1 MAEQSMKTLFCV
13 LLSFAMA
20 VGAAENQLTSIGVA
34 KVDITPDY
42 PVRMQGY
49 AVRKTEATNAAQ
61 RLWAKALAIGDKEP
75 ALFLTVDN
83 CGIQATM
90 VDELAQRL
98 AKDGVKRER
107 IALCSS
113 HTHSAPA
120 VAGFA
125 PNLFVQDL
133 PAEEKGRIERYT
145 KELTD
150 KLEQLA
156 RRALKDRK
164 PGQLAW
170 SVGEVNF
177 AKNRRSQGG
186 PVDHT
191 LPVLRATD
199 AQGKLRAIIAN
210 YACHCTTLGG
220 DFNQFHGD
228 WAGYAQD
235 YIERNHPGAVGLMS
249 IGCGADAN
257 PNPRGQIA
265 HAQQHAEELAAEVK
279 RLLDRTFVPLKNT
292 LECRTKEIALPFQKH
307 FTREQWEER
316 AKRGGI
322 VGYHAKKNLTRLDR
336 DEALPTTLPYRVS
349 MWNFG
354 GDLAMVFLPGEVVID
369 YAVRLKKDFD
379 ASRLWI
385 TAYAN
390 DVPCYIPS
398 KRILQEGGYEAED
411 SLWYYDRPAR
421 LAPETED
428 LIIKTVHELL
438 PKQFVTDPKSA
449 EFPPPRSPTEALA
462 AFRMKADLEI
472 ELVACEPA
480 IVDPVAI
487 DWSADGRLWVVE
499 MHDYPTGLDGN
510 YKPGG
515 RVKVLSDSD
524 GDGKYEHSVLF
535 LDGLPF
541 PTGIM
546 AWKKGVLVCAAPD
559 IIYAEDT
566 NGDGKADV
574 VRTNLTGFAT
584 HNYQARVNGL
594 TWGLDG
600 WVYGA
605 SGLFGGKIK
614 SLQTG
619 QEVDLGGRDFRIKP
633 DSGEIEPVAGL
644 SQQSR
649 VRDDWGN
656 WFGCDNSTLL
666 WHFPLAEHYVKR
678 NPHVPAPEPRVYP
691 VKGND
696 PNRLYPASR
705 ALERFNDP
713 SHMNRTTS
721 ACGLEIYRDELLGA
735 NYAGNAFVCE
745 PVHNLIH
752 RLVLEPEG
760 ATFAARRAPE
770 DQRSEFLASTDN
782 WFRPVQV
789 RTGPDGALWIVDMY
803 RFVVEHP
810 RWISTNRLAMLDV
823 RAGSD
828 KGRIYRI
835 FPRDKK
841 ASPMRNIAR
850 LTTTQLV
857 EAFDQPN
864 GPMRD
869 LIHRDLLARKDVS
882 SDRLSAIATQGGHA
896 AARGQA
902 LWILKQLGKTE
913 PAALADADPR
923 IRRQGI
929 QLCNDWEQLHPL
941 AAQRD
946 LDARLALELAL
957 VAGNH
962 EDSRAAQ
969 FLTKLIESG
978 TKDKWLKAAI
988 VSSALPHLPLLVRAV
1003 YKNEKADIDLAG
1015 KLVTTA
1021 VRLKDL
1027 DLTTVNTM
1035 LRAALPSEGGHR
1047 SERSLHLLSVLLDS
1061 EGALA
1066 EYAEISPIFGHA
1078 RHAAP
1083 QGSSA
1088 AIALLG
1094 RQRDGLEK
1102 DVALLITLASE
1113 HPAAIERLRGMR
1125 EPLVAKQVLGSW
1137 PLLSPALRQKLID
1150 VLITREEWARQ
1161 LRAALDQRVI
1171 SMAEVPLPARKRLGI
1186 EETGAG
1192 ARAEVIAK
1200 YKDVKSFTPATAR
1213 GETLFAN
1220 NCASCHAFRGLGH
1233 AVGPNLAEFAGKPI
1247 DDFVI
1252 AILDPNT
1259 AIEPKFVAYEV
1270 ETKDGRSLHGVVRN
1284 ETATSLSVAQANGLE
1299 EKVLRGDIKELRAST
1314 LSMMPE
1320 GLEQAMGPQDMANL
1334 IAWLKA
1340 GPGTNL
1346 QATASR

>member
-1 MAEQSMKTLFCV
+1 MKTLFCV

-170 SVGEVNF
+170 SVGEVKF

-228 WAGYAQD
+228 WAGYAQE
-235 YIERNHPGAVGLMS
+235 YLERNHPGAVGLIS

-257 PNPRGQIA
+257 PNPRGEVA

-279 RLLDRTFVPLKNT
+279 RLLDRTFVPLKNI
-292 LECRTKEIALPFQKH
+292 LECRAKEIALPFQKH
-307 FTREQWEER
+307 FPREQWEER

-322 VGYHAKKNLTRLDR
+322 VGYHAKKNLARMDR
-336 DEALPTTLPYRVS
+336 GEALPTTLPYRVS
-349 MWNFG
+349 TWNFG
-354 GDLAMVFLPGEVVID
+354 DDLAMVFLPGEVVID

-385 TAYAN
+385 AAYAN

-449 EFPPPRSPTEALA
+449 EFPPPKTPTEALA
-462 AFRMKADLEI
+462 AFRMKTDLEI

-499 MHDYPTGLDGN
+499 MHDYPTGMDGN

-515 RVKVLSDSD
+515 RVKLLSDRNA
-524 GDGKYEHSVLF
+524 DGKYEHSVLF

-546 AWKKGVLVCAAPD
+546 AWKRGALVCAAPD
-559 IIYAEDT
+559 ILYAEDT

-574 VRTNLTGFAT
+574 VRTNYTGFAT

-721 ACGLEIYRDELLGA
+721 ACGLEIYRDELLGEK
-735 NYAGNAFVCE
+735 YAGNAFVCE
-745 PVHNLIH
+745 PVHNLVH

-760 ATFAARRAPE
+760 VTFSARRAPE

-789 RTGPDGALWIVDMY
+789 RTGPDGALWVVDMY

-810 RWISTNRLAMLDV
+810 RWISTNRLATLDV

-835 FPRDKK
+835 SPPDKK
-841 ASPMRNIAR
+841 PRAIRDITRMTSA
-850 LTTTQLV
+850 QLV
-857 EAFDQPN
+857 EALDQPN

-869 LIHRDLLARKDVS
+869 LIHRELLLRKEVS

-896 AARGQA
+896 AVRGQA

-923 IRRQGI
+923 VQRQGV
-929 QLCNDWEQLHPL
+929 QLCNDWEQLQPV
-941 AAQRD
+941 AARRD
-946 LDARLALELAL
+946 LDARLAFELAL

-962 EDSRAAQ
+962 ENSRAAQ

-978 TKDKWLKAAI
+978 AKDKWLKAAI
-988 VSSALPHLPLLVRAV
+988 VSSAGPHLLTLVRAV
-1003 YKNEKADIDLAG
+1003 CENEKADIDLTE
-1015 KLVTTA
+1015 KLATTA
-1021 VRLKDL
+1021 VRVKNSTAINAILQK
-1027 DLTTVNTM
+1027 
-1035 LRAALPSEGGHR
+1035 ALPAEGGHR
-1047 SERSLHLLSVLLDS
+1047 TERSFQLLRALLDADS
-1061 EGALA
+1061 AIAERQELA
-1066 EYAEISPIFGHA
+1066 PIFAHA
-1078 RHAAP
+1078 RRAAQ

-1094 RQRDGLEK
+1094 RQGQEAEADTGL
-1102 DVALLITLASE
+1102 LLTLANE
-1113 HPAAIERLRGMR
+1113 HSSALDRLRGMR
-1125 EPLVAKQVLGSW
+1125 GPLVATRVLATW
-1137 PLLSPALRQKLID
+1137 PSLSPAVRQKLID
-1150 VLITREEWARQ
+1150 VLITRDEWAKQ
-1161 LRAALDQRVI
+1161 LRAAIDQRAVAASEI
-1171 SMAEVPLPARKRLGI
+1171 PLAARQRLGI
-1186 EETGAG
+1186 AEVGAAG
-1192 ARAEVIAK
+1192 RAEMVAK
-1200 YKDVKSFTPATAR
+1200 YKDVAALSPAIAR
-1213 GETLFAN
+1213 GEALFAN
-1220 NCASCHAFRGLGH
+1220 NCASCHAFRALGH

-1247 DDFVI
+1247 DDFVV
-1252 AILDPNT
+1252 AILDPNA

-1299 EKVLRGDIKELRAST
+1299 EKVLRSDIKELRAST

>member
-1 MAEQSMKTLFCV
+1 MAAQPMKIACCILFGLV
-13 LLSFAMA
+13 
-20 VGAAENQLTSIGVA
+20 VTAAAADDQLTGIGVA

-61 RLWAKALAIGDKEP
+61 PIWAKALAIGDKDP
-75 ALFLTVDN
+75 AIFLTVDN

-90 VDELAQRL
+90 VDELARRL

-133 PAEEKGRIERYT
+133 PAEEMGHIDRYT

-156 RRALKDRK
+156 RNALKDRK

-170 SVGEVNF
+170 SVGEVKF

-191 LPVLRATD
+191 LSVLRATD
-199 AQGKLRAIIAN
+199 AQGKLRAIVAN

-220 DFNQFHGD
+220 EFNQFHGD
-228 WAGYAQD
+228 WAGYAQE
-235 YIERNHPGAVGLMS
+235 YLERNHAGAVGLIS

-257 PNPRGQIA
+257 PNPRGQPA
-265 HAQQHAEELAAEVK
+265 HAQQHGEELAAEVK
-279 RLLDRTFVPLKNT
+279 NLLDRTFTPLKPAI
-292 LECRTKEIALPFQKH
+292 ECQTKEIALPFQKH

-316 AKRGGI
+316 AKRAGI

-336 DEALPTTLPYRVS
+336 GESLPPTLPYRVS
-349 MWNFG
+349 TWNFG
-354 GDLAMVFLPGEVVID
+354 DALAMVFLPGEVVVD

-428 LIIKTVHELL
+428 LIIKTVHEIL
-438 PKQFVTDPKSA
+438 PRQFVTDPKKA
-449 EFPPPRSPTEALA
+449 EFPSPKTPAEALA
-462 AFRMKADLEI
+462 AFRTKADLAI

-499 MHDYPTGLDGN
+499 MHDYPTGMDGN

-515 RVKVLSDSD
+515 RVKVLSDRD
-524 GDGKYEHSVLF
+524 GDGKYEHSILF

-546 AWKKGVLVCAAPD
+546 AWKKGSLVCAAPD

-574 VRTNLTGFAT
+574 VRTNFTGFAT

-594 TWGLDG
+594 MWGLDG

-614 SLQTG
+614 SLLTAK
-619 QEVDLGGRDFRIKP
+619 EVDLGGRDFRIKP
-633 DSGEIEPVAGL
+633 DTGEIEPVAGL

-666 WHFPLAEHYVKR
+666 WHFPLAEHYLKR
-678 NPHVPAPEPRVYP
+678 NPHVAAPEPRVYP
-691 VKGND
+691 VKGTD

-713 SHMNRTTS
+713 SHVNRTTS

-735 NYAGNAFVCE
+735 DYTGNAFVCE
-745 PVHNLIH
+745 PVHNLVH
-752 RLVLEPEG
+752 RLVLEQDG
-760 ATFAARRAPE
+760 ATFAARRAPDE
-770 DQRSEFLASTDN
+770 QRTEFLASTDN

-803 RFVVEHP
+803 RFVIEHP
-810 RWISTNRLAMLDV
+810 RWIPTNRLATLDV
-823 RAGSD
+823 RAGAD
-828 KGRIYRI
+828 KGRIYRMY
-835 FPRDKK
+835 PRNKRPAQIRDLT
-841 ASPMRNIAR
+841 R
-850 LTTTQLV
+850 TTTSQLV
-857 EAFDQPN
+857 EALDQPN
-864 GPMRD
+864 GAMRD
-869 LIHRDLLARKDVS
+869 LIHRELLTRKDAS
-882 SDRLSAIATQGGHA
+882 SEKVAAIATKGRHA

-902 LWILKQLGKTE
+902 LWVLKRLGESE
-913 PAALADADPR
+913 PGALTDADAR
-923 IRRQGI
+923 VQRQAVR
-929 QLCNDWEQLHPL
+929 LCNDWEQLQSI
-941 AAQRD
+941 AFRSD
-946 LDARLALELAL
+946 LDPGVAFEVALT
-957 VAGNH
+957 AGDH
-962 EDSRAAQ
+962 TSSRAGQ
-969 FLTKLIESG
+969 FLAKLIESAP
-978 TKDKWLKAAI
+978 KDKWLKAAI
-988 VSSALPHLPLLVRAV
+988 ISSAVPHITKLVQTACD
-1003 YKNEKADIDLAG
+1003 NENADIDLG
-1015 KLVTTA
+1015 GRLVTTA
-1021 VRLKDL
+1021 VRLKDSRAI
-1027 DLTTVNTM
+1027 DTV
-1035 LRAALPSEGGHR
+1035 LRAAVRSEGGHR
-1047 SERSLHLLSVLLDS
+1047 TDRSFQLLRALLDAD
-1061 EGALA
+1061 GTLA
-1066 EYAEISPIFGHA
+1066 ERAELAPVFPHA
-1078 RHAAP
+1078 RRSAE
-1083 QGSSA
+1083 QGSAA

-1094 RQRDGLEK
+1094 RKRDSTQK
-1102 DVALLITLASE
+1102 DVALLVTLSSE
-1113 HPAAIERLRGMR
+1113 HPAAVDRLRGMR
-1125 EPLVAKQVLGSW
+1125 EPFVAKHVLENW
-1137 PLLSPALRQKLID
+1137 PAFSPALRQKLID
-1150 VLITREEWARQ
+1150 VLITREEWARE
-1161 LRAALDQRVI
+1161 LRAALERRTV
-1171 SMAEVPLPARKRLGI
+1171 STAEVSLPARKRLGI
-1186 EETGAG
+1186 AEANSDS
-1192 ARAEVIAK
+1192 ARAEVVAK
-1200 YKDVKSFTPATAR
+1200 YKSIAKLTPAAAR

-1233 AVGPNLAEFAGKPI
+1233 AVGPNLAEFAGKPAE
-1247 DDFVI
+1247 DFVL
-1252 AILDPNT
+1252 AILDPN
-1259 AIEPKFVAYEV
+1259 AVIEPKFAAYEV

-1299 EKVLRGDIKELRAST
+1299 EKVLRSEIKELRAST

-1320 GLEQAMGPQDMANL
+1320 GLEQAIAPQDMADL
-1334 IAWLKA
+1334 IAWLKQTDQ
-1340 GPGTNL
+1340 GTKL
-1346 QATASR
+1346 RTTASR